1 MASVTCARVLAV
13 VALLEA
19 ATAFAAVSATDD
31 AGATIVLE
39 KPAARI
45 VSLAPHATELLYA
58 AGAGEHVVGVLST
71 SDWPPEAAAKPR
83 VGDAHR
89 LDLERIV
96 ALAPD
101 LVVTWPYS
109 SATEVASLRAR
120 GVPVFI
126 THPTTI
132 AGIAADIERLGALAG
147 TQGAAAERARQYRAK
162 LARLAERRER
172 SRQVRVF
179 YEIWNE
185 PLYTIGGKHLI
196 SEAIRMCGGENVF
209 ASLTL
214 AAPEV
219 SVEAVLAARP
229 EAIIAGA
236 DGGVRPAWLDDW
248 KRWPSIPAVAL
259 GNLYTVDANLLHR
272 PGPRFLDGMQGLC
285 AALDDARRR

>member
-109 SATEVASLRAR
+109 SAT
-120 GVPVFI
+120 
-126 THPTTI
+126 
-132 AGIAADIERLGALAG
+132 
-147 TQGAAAERARQYRAK
+147 
-162 LARLAERRER
+162 
-172 SRQVRVF
+172 
-179 YEIWNE
+179 
-185 PLYTIGGKHLI
+185 
-196 SEAIRMCGGENVF
+196 
-209 ASLTL
+209 
-214 AAPEV
+214 
-219 SVEAVLAARP
+219 
-229 EAIIAGA
+229 
-236 DGGVRPAWLDDW
+236 
-248 KRWPSIPAVAL
+248 
-259 GNLYTVDANLLHR
+259 
-272 PGPRFLDGMQGLC
+272 
-285 AALDDARRR
+285 